1 MRTRATLLVSVIGV
15 ALVVAACGRAS
26 EDEINRAL
34 GITPSPTRSAAD
46 LATATASAVAGAATR
61 TAAALVASSPGASG
75 SPGAVAAGDIA
86 AGTRQ
91 FTTWCAECHRPG
103 GRGPDILAPGS
114 AAAGITVE
122 EIMPLLREGT
132 GGHPSYRTFELSN
145 KAIADLVAYIQSK
158 AGGQ

>member
-26 EDEINRAL
+26 EEDINRAL
-34 GITPSPTRSAAD
+34 GITPSPTRSAAE

-61 TAAALVASSPGASG
+61 TAVALAASSPGAGG
-75 SPGAVAAGDIA
+75 SPGAVALGDVT

-114 AAAGITVE
+114 VASGITVAE
-122 EIMPLLREGT
+122 LLPLLREGT
-132 GGHPSYRTFELSN
+132 GGHPSYRSFELSD
-145 KAIADLVAYIQSK
+145 KAITDLAAYIQSK
-158 AGGQ
+158 AGG